1 LFFVTNR
8 PLDTKSQTGHLKMF
22 EAVLMVLLAVAVGLA
37 VLLGVNVVR
46 LQKENRRLIKSV
58 DKVTAEKFAV
68 EQKLKIQSHVLLG
81 ETKI

>member
-1 LFFVTNR
+1 
-8 PLDTKSQTGHLKMF
+8 MF